1 MDGNK
6 WAEIREENRAIM
18 ENLQQYLATLKTARE
33 LVDSSHEQV
42 EQSKELLDQYRRM
55 RQLSHAADVQIAKA
69 SECLMV
75 DLVRSEAAAYS
86 DTLLQLEDDKIVDDK
101 DVA

>member
-6 WAEIREENRAIM
+6 WAEIREENRTIM

-33 LVDSSHEQV
+33 LADASHEQV
-42 EQSKELLDQYRRM
+42 ERSRELLEQYRRM
-55 RQLSHAADVQIAKA
+55 RELSHAADVQIAKA

-75 DLVRSEAAAYS
+75 DVVRSETAAFN
-86 DTLLQLEDDKIVDDK
+86 DDISPLIEDDK

>member
-1 MDGNK
+1 MHMDGNK

-18 ENLQQYLATLKTARE
+18 ENLQQYLATLNTARE
-33 LVDSSHEQV
+33 IVDSSHEQIG
-42 EQSKELLDQYRRM
+42 QSRALLNQYRRM

-69 SECLMV
+69 SESLMV
-75 DLVRSEAAAYS
+75 DVVRNEAAAYI
-86 DTLLQLEDDKIVDDK
+86 DEVPAQDDDHK

>member
-1 MDGNK
+1 
-6 WAEIREENRAIM
+6 M
-18 ENLQQYLATLKTARE
+18 ESLQQYLATLKTARD
-33 LVDSSHEQV
+33 LVDASHEQI
-42 EQSKELLDQYRRM
+42 ERSRELLDQYRRM

-75 DLVRSEAAAYS
+75 DVVRSEATAFS
-86 DTLLQLEDDKIVDDK
+86 DDISPQIEDDK

>member
-18 ENLQQYLATLKTARE
+18 ESLQQYLATLKTARD
-33 LVDSSHEQV
+33 LVDASHEQI
-42 EQSKELLDQYRRM
+42 ERSRELLDQYRRM

-75 DLVRSEAAAYS
+75 DVVRSEATAFS
-86 DTLLQLEDDKIVDDK
+86 DDISPQIEDDK